1 MSDLSA
7 NIIFSPC
14 MHRHVVVD
22 ASGGRHFTAG
32 EVWDD
37 IQVRVLCLDC
47 LEYLS
52 EDEVRA
58 AWGQESEVGFTGLQ
72 LEEEESDGPE

>member
-1 MSDLSA
+1 MSDWSA
-7 NIIFSPC
+7 NLIYSPC
-14 MHRHVVVD
+14 MHRRVVVD

-37 IQVRVLCLDC
+37 ILVRVLCLDC

-52 EDEVRA
+52 EAEVRA
-58 AWGQESEVGFTGLQ
+58 AWDQERE
-72 LEEEESDGPE
+72 DGEPGSNWRGK

>member
-1 MSDLSA
+1 MSDFSA

-14 MHRHVVVD
+14 IHRHVVVD
-22 ASGGRHFTAG
+22 TSGGRHFTAG

-37 IQVRVLCLDC
+37 ILVRVLCLDC

-52 EDEVRA
+52 EAEVRA
-58 AWGQESEVGFTGLQ
+58 AWDTNSSIGEIFEI
-72 LEEEESDGPE
+72 D